1 MAELGPCVG
10 KRRNLSRRFFVK
22 DYFACRHLMCYSLT
36 VKLKRCTRCG
46 EGRLTWP
53 MRNDNDEE
61 VEMRNNVL
69 RAELCCLRR

>member
-1 MAELGPCVG
+1 MTALGPCIG
-10 KRRNLSRRFFVK
+10 KCRTLSRCFFVNG
-22 DYFACRHLMCYSLT
+22 YGACRHLMCYNLA
-36 VKLKRCTRCG
+36 VKLKRRVRCG

-61 VEMRNNVL
+61 VEMSNSIL